1 MSDCTN
7 GRIERMLKRNHF
19 KVGDILYLTHEG
31 QRTLLHLQD
40 RRVIPTPV
48 PMKTE
53 EVDIYMKPV
62 LEAAVTGDF
71 SGIRTH

>member
-31 QRTLLHLQD
+31 QRTLLHL
-40 RRVIPTPV
+40 
-48 PMKTE
+48 
-53 EVDIYMKPV
+53 
-62 LEAAVTGDF
+62 
-71 SGIRTH
+71 